1 MTRHEGLTVTPTI
14 AVLGAGSFGTAVAT
28 ALARAGRDVT
38 LLCRTSEQRDA
49 IQTTGRNAR
58 FYPGHDLYPSIKP
71 TCDTDAALASDILFL
86 AFPAKVME
94 DYAAHI
100 AAVGQPGAIV
110 VNLIKG
116 MHPTHF
122 TFAELFRHTAPEA
135 RYVALKGPT
144 FSRPLF
150 LGEWSGLTC
159 GADDPGAREAV
170 IALFGDAPIAFDRSD
185 SPDSVDV
192 VSALKNVYAIAL
204 GLVASTGPSEN
215 TVFLTATLVMR
226 EMRTILLSL
235 GCDEGVLL
243 SFAGIGDTMLTGLCD
258 TSRNRTLGL
267 MIGKGIPIDL
277 VRADFLAEGVRAV
290 EAIRSHLDGVDAPL
304 LRAVSDVLAHHADPV
319 CVFEVFGLR

>member
-1 MTRHEGLTVTPTI
+1 MTEPTI
-14 AVLGAGSFGTAVAT
+14 AMLGAGAFGTAVAT
-28 ALARAGRDVT
+28 ALARAGRSVT
-38 LLCRTSEQRDA
+38 LLCRTPEQRDA
-49 IQTTGRNAR
+49 VLSTGRNAR
-58 FYPGHDLYPSIKP
+58 YYPGHDLYPSITP
-71 TCDTDAALASDILFL
+71 SCDVDAALASDYLFL

-94 DYAAHI
+94 DYAARI
-100 AAVGQPGAIV
+100 ARRAHPGAVV

-122 TFAELFRHTAPEA
+122 TFAELFRRTAPDT

-159 GADDPGAREAV
+159 GADDPDDGERV
-170 IALFGDAPIAFDRSD
+170 IALFGDAPIAFDRSA
-185 SPDSVDV
+185 SADSVDV
-192 VSALKNVYAIAL
+192 ASALKNVYAIAL

-226 EMRTILLSL
+226 EMRTILTALR
-235 GCDEGVLL
+235 CDPDVLL

-258 TSRNRTLGL
+258 TSRNRTLGM

-290 EAIRSHLDGVDAPL
+290 EALRAHLDGVDAPL

-319 CVFEVFGLR
+319 RVFEVFGLK